1 MLLLALALLTLE
13 VPNRAAAQN
22 ADATLNQLIDQ
33 YFDFYFRT
41 HPTAAT
47 AAGFHQYDDKLE
59 DFSRQAVDA
68 EISGLKDLQARFERS
83 PSSGLSADALVDR
96 DLVTAAIKAQLLE
109 LENIQM
115 WRKDP
120 DQYTSNAS
128 YSVFLIMK
136 RNFAPLD
143 KRLRSLIARE
153 RQIPKVF
160 EAARRNLE
168 NPPRVYTEVALQQLP
183 DVTGFFQNDVPA
195 AFASVKDPKLQA
207 EFKASNAEV
216 VRALRNYENFLRAD
230 LLPNSKGDFR
240 IGAENYSKK
249 LLYEEMVDVPTD
261 HLLELGYAD
270 LRRNQEALKVAAAKI
285 DPKKSPRDLLAGLQK
300 NHPAPNALLPSFRTK
315 LVELR
320 SFIKQQHIITIP
332 SQVMPT
338 IEETPPF
345 ARALTTAS
353 MDTPG
358 PYETKATEGIFN
370 VTLPDPKWK
379 RERTEEWMQ
388 GFNHGVITSTAIHEV
403 FPGHYTQFLWVQR
416 APSKARKLLDC
427 GTNAEGWAHYT
438 EQMMLDEGYG
448 KDDPT
453 LRIGQ
458 LQDALLRD
466 SRLIAGIEMHTSKMT
481 MEQAKQFFIEQ
492 GYQVPPVAD
501 VEAKRGTSDPTYL
514 VYTVGKL
521 QIMKL
526 REDYRKMKGDQFSLL
541 EFHDR
546 FMQQGAVPLKIIRK
560 TMLGD
565 DSPTL

>member
-1 MLLLALALLTLE
+1 MAE
-13 VPNRAAAQN
+13 V
-22 ADATLNQLIDQ
+22 NQLIDR
-33 YFDFYFRT
+33 YFDFYFRN

-47 AAGFHQYDDKLE
+47 AVGFHQFDGKLE
-59 DFSRQAVDA
+59 DFSRQALTS
-68 EISGLKDLQARFERS
+68 EIAGLKDFQARFDS
-83 PSSGLSADALVDR
+83 VVDSDMPADARVDR
-96 DLVTAAIKAQLLE
+96 ELVRSAIKARLLE
-109 LENIQM
+109 LESIQM

-120 DQYTSNAS
+120 DLYTSSVS
-128 YSVFLIMK
+128 YSVFLVMK
-136 RNFAPLD
+136 RNFAPAEE
-143 KRLRSLIARE
+143 RLRAVIARE
-153 RQIPKVF
+153 RQIPGVF
-160 EAARRNLE
+160 DAARRNLE
-168 NPPRVYTEVALQQLP
+168 NPPRIYTEVALQQLP
-183 DVTGFFQNDVPA
+183 DVAGFFEKDVPA
-195 AFASVKDPKLQA
+195 AFATVKDQKLLA
-207 EFKASNAEV
+207 DFKVSNAGA

-249 LLYEEMVDVPTD
+249 LLYEEMVDVPID

-270 LRRNQEALKVAAAKI
+270 LRQNQDKLKAATAKI
-285 DPKKSPRDLLAGLQK
+285 DPSKSPREVVQALQK
-300 NHPAPNALLPSFRTK
+300 NHPPAEKLLSSFRTK
-315 LVELR
+315 LVDLR
-320 SFIKQQHIITIP
+320 GFIERQHIITIP
-332 SQVMPT
+332 SQVMPI
-338 IEETPPF
+338 IEETPAF

-358 PYETKATEGIFN
+358 PYETKANEGIFN
-370 VTLPDPKWK
+370 VTLPDTKWK

-403 FPGHYTQFLWVQR
+403 FPGHYTQFLWVQK

-427 GTNAEGWAHYT
+427 GSNAEGWAHYT

-453 LRIGQ
+453 LRVGQ

-466 SRLIAGIEMHTSKMT
+466 ARFIAGIEMHTGKMT

-514 VYTVGKL
+514 VYTLGKL

-526 REDYRKMKGDQFSLL
+526 RDDYRKMKGDQFSLL